1 MKTLNNVLV
10 AVVAVVGVAGVLAA
24 CGGGTKKEET
34 TPVAETSMPAASDK
48 PLFERLGGLEA
59 ISAVVDEFL
68 ANVTADNRINARFAN
83 VDAKH
88 LRQMLIDQ
96 ICDATGGGP
105 IVGCKYAGK
114 GMVEVHTGMKI
125 TDEEFNAL
133 VEDLVKALDKFK
145 VPEKEKGELLGALG
159 GMKGDIVNK

>member
-1 MKTLNNVLV
+1 MNTAKKLLFVLV
-10 AVVAVVGVAGVLAA
+10 VTVTACAG
-24 CGGGTKKEET
+24 GNKKET
-34 TPVAETSMPAASDK
+34 APPAETAAPSDK
-48 PLFERLGGLEA
+48 PLFERLGGLDA

-68 ANVTADNRINARFAN
+68 ANVVADARINARFAN
-83 VDAKH
+83 ADAKH

-105 IVGCKYAGK
+105 IVGCKYTGK
-114 GMVEVHTGMKI
+114 SMVEVHTGMKI

-145 VPEKEKGELLGALG
+145 VPEKEKGEVMAFVATL
-159 GMKGDIVNK
+159 KKDIVEK